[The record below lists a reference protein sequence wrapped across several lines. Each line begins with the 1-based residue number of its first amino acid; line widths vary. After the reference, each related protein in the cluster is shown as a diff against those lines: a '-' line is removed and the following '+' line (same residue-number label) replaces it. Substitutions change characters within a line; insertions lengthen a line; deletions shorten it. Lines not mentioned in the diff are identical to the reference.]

1 MGNMNVLF
9 TSIGRR
15 NYMIPFFRESFSG
28 KLFASNSIAQTSG
41 MFEADQAFVSPPIK
55 SSAYIPFLLE
65 LCQTHE
71 IQLIVPLFD
80 MDLSV
85 LSKEKEQFQK
95 IGTHIVVSDTETIE
109 NCFDKLAYSGF
120 SNLETIQIPKTYT
133 SLEDAT
139 KAIQTGLLK
148 FPVIVKPRWGTGS
161 IATSVVENLDA
172 LTNTFNHLNAQLG
185 ESFLQDPV
193 PSNQKNQMLIQQ
205 MAIGQEYGIDIVN
218 DLEGNFFTALAKR
231 KLAMRAGETDMAEI
245 VENEQLQLVAKE
257 IASHTKHIGMLDADF
272 IITNEGEVFL
282 IDLNP
287 RFGGGYPFSH
297 LSGLNVPELYK
308 KWLNNEQPSPADLTI
323 AYGAVI
329 AKGISLHKQ
338 K

>member
-1 MGNMNVLF
+1 
-9 TSIGRR
+9 
-15 NYMIPFFRESFSG
+15 
-28 KLFASNSIAQTSG
+28 
-41 MFEADQAFVSPPIK
+41 
-55 SSAYIPFLLE
+55 
-65 LCQTHE
+65 
-71 IQLIVPLFD
+71 
-80 MDLSV
+80 
-85 LSKEKEQFQK
+85 
-95 IGTHIVVSDTETIE
+95 
-109 NCFDKLAYSGF
+109 
-120 SNLETIQIPKTYT
+120 
-133 SLEDAT
+133 
-139 KAIQTGLLK
+139 
-148 FPVIVKPRWGTGS
+148 
-161 IATSVVENLDA
+161 
-172 LTNTFNHLNAQLG
+172 
-185 ESFLQDPV
+185 
-193 PSNQKNQMLIQQ
+193 MLIQQ

>member
-55 SSAYIPFLLE
+55 SSAYIPFLLD
-65 LCQTHE
+65 LCRTHQ
-71 IQLIVPLFD
+71 IQLIIPLFD

-85 LSKEKEQFQK
+85 LSKEKAKFES
-95 IGTHIVVSDTETIE
+95 IGTRIIVSDAETIE
-109 NCFDKLAYSGF
+109 KCFDKLAYANL
-120 SNLETIQIPKTYT
+120 SNGKSILAP
-133 SLEDAT
+133 AT
-139 KAIQTGLLK
+139 FTNLQAATTAINNGTLR
-148 FPVIVKPRWGTGS
+148 FPLIVKPRWGTGS
-161 IATSVVENLDA
+161 IATSVVESQESLE
-172 LTNTFNHLNAQLG
+172 NTFNHLEAQLG

-193 PSNQKNQMLIQQ
+193 PTGQKNQMLIQE
-205 MAIGQEYGIDIVN
+205 MAIGQEYGVDIVN
-218 DLEGNFFTALAKR
+218 DLKGEFFTAVVKR
-231 KLAMRAGETDMAEI
+231 KLAMRAGETDMAEV
-245 VENEQLQLVAKE
+245 VENELLTNVAKE
-257 IASHTKHIGMLDADF
+257 ISALTKHIGMLDADF

>member
-1 MGNMNVLF
+1 MDKLNVLF

-28 KLFASNSIAQTSG
+28 KLYASNSIKQTSG

-55 SSAYIPFLLE
+55 SDAYIPFLLDI
-65 LCQTHE
+65 CQKND

-85 LSKEKEQFQK
+85 LSKETEQFKK
-95 IGTHIVVSDTETIE
+95 IGTTIVVSSPETIE
-109 NCFDKLAYSGF
+109 NCFDKLAYAQF
-120 SNLETIQIPKTYT
+120 SNLTSIKVPKTFT
-133 SLEDAT
+133 TLKDVLSALDEG
-139 KAIQTGLLK
+139 AIQ
-148 FPVIVKPRWGTGS
+148 FPLIVKPRWGTGS
-161 IATSVVENLDA
+161 IATSVVENLES
-172 LTNTFNHLNAQLG
+172 LNNTFNHLQSQLG

-193 PSNQKNQMLIQQ
+193 PSHQKNQMLIQQ
-205 MAIGQEYGIDIVN
+205 MAKGQEYGIDIVN
-218 DLEGNFFTALAKR
+218 DFNGNFFFALVKK
-231 KLAMRAGETDMAEI
+231 KLAMRAGETDMAEV
-245 VENEQLQLVAKE
+245 VENKQLQMVAEE
-257 IASHTKHIGMLDADF
+257 ISASTKHIGLLDADF
-272 IITNEGEVFL
+272 ILTANGEVYL

-297 LSGLNVPELYK
+297 LSGLNVPELYH
-308 KWLNNEQPSPADLTI
+308 KWLNDEQPSAVDI
-323 AYGAVI
+323 AIEYGAVI

>member
-55 SSAYIPFLLE
+55 SSAYIPFLLD
-65 LCQTHE
+65 LCRTHQ
-71 IQLIVPLFD
+71 IQLIIPLFD

-85 LSKEKEQFQK
+85 LSKEKAKFES
-95 IGTHIVVSDTETIE
+95 IGTRIIVSDAETIE
-109 NCFDKLAYSGF
+109 KCFDKLAYSGF
-120 SNLETIQIPKTYT
+120 CNLETIQIPKTYT